1 MQLKIYSGEQFLILT
16 DEQNM
21 LDNGE
26 LDCLKLRVEN
36 NHNFSI
42 KQFVS
47 EFSLKAFKF
56 GIIFSEDFC
65 LLEEKL
71 RDEYRFIPAAGGL
84 VLNDNKESLF
94 IFRRGIWDLPKGK
107 LDEGETIDA
116 CAIREV
122 EEETGI
128 SNTLMDKFL
137 LNTYHFYEEKGQSIL
152 KETYWYLMNSPGIQ
166 VLIPQAEEQIT
177 AIKWADADSIIEILP
192 VTYPM
197 IRDVFNSYKNQIN

>member
-36 NHNFSI
+36 NHIFSI

-47 EFSLKAFKF
+47 EFSLKAFRF
-56 GIIFSEDFC
+56 GVIFSEDFS

-71 RDEYRFIPAAGGL
+71 RDEYRLIKAAGGL

-137 LNTYHFYEEKGQSIL
+137 LNTYHFYEENGQSIL
-152 KETYWYLMNSPGIQ
+152 KETCWYLMNSPGIQ
-166 VLIPQAEEQIT
+166 VLVPQAEEQIT
-177 AIKWADADSIIEILP
+177 AIKWAGADSIIEILSES
-192 VTYPM
+192 YPM
-197 IRDVFNSYKNQIN
+197 IREVFNSYNNQIN